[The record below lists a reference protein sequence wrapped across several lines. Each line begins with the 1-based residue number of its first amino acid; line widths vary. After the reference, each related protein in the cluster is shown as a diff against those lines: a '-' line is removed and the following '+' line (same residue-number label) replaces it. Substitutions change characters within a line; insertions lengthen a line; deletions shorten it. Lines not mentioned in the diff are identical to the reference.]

1 MPKAKTVLVLSIKE
15 AIEFG
20 LILCS
25 CGHPPNNHF
34 EHGTRPCAHC
44 SCKEY
49 EMTARR
55 GHLEERIR

>member
-1 MPKAKTVLVLSIKE
+1 MPKRETKLLLSIEDALKY
-15 AIEFG
+15 G

-34 EHGTRPCAHC
+34 DHGTKPCAFC
-44 SCKEY
+44 DCASY

-55 GHLEERIR
+55 GQLVEV